1 MKKLTLSYRII
12 KMTTMVITISMVCLG
27 VIVYIYSKNTI
38 EKQIIK
44 DYNTNIN
51 QKVKQIEFI
60 MEDLYLIS
68 QEISVSNEVQDFL
81 ISHEKVSEI
90 DKTMSYMKNY
100 SYLREYIDSFVLIDT
115 NGNCFWNIFPYS
127 SYFEYKLKEDWYSY
141 DRKLYGRFSR
151 KHVVFTDGNVK
162 TDVISFI
169 TDINNINRSDNKIGE
184 LIINIK
190 VDFLENLFQE
200 NNSEDG
206 QLLINPFNELI
217 YKDYKKFDSAKVNDY
232 IKDIEFQN
240 GGMYRKSDNMV
251 FYKKLNNGFKYIII
265 TNSKIFHDI
274 RLLLMFFVL
283 LTIII
288 SIIIMMIFLGKII
301 SDMTRPITNLASAM
315 ERLSEENLK
324 IRVETNSYGEIQI
337 LEEGFNNMAVKLEEY
352 VKKIIEYE
360 KKKRDMELELLM
372 SQINP
377 HFIYNTLNSIVYMAR
392 KGKNK
397 NIENMTKAFINILQ
411 DSIKVTMSPE
421 AMFEQVENEID
432 TIKSYV
438 EIQKVRY
445 RDKFHIEFF
454 IDEEIKKIYIP
465 KIILQPL
472 IENAIYHGISP
483 LSREGNIIVDIHKDG
498 EYVFISV
505 EDDGMGIEK
514 EKVDNMFIFEDRKYS
529 NSLKSIGLY
538 NIKERLDYIYKQ
550 DYMISIKS
558 DIDKGCR
565 VVIELP
571 LVNKN

>member
-44 DYNTNIN
+44 DYNNNIN

-68 QEISVSNEVQDFL
+68 QEISVSDEVQDFL
-81 ISHEKVSEI
+81 TSNKNTADI
-90 DKTMSYMKNY
+90 DRTTSYIKNY

-115 NGNCFWNIFPYS
+115 NGNCYWNKFPYS
-127 SYFEYKLKEDWYSY
+127 SYFNDKLQEDWYSY
-141 DRKLYGRFSR
+141 DRELYGRFSR
-151 KHVVFTDGNVK
+151 KHIIFTDGNVK
-162 TDVISFI
+162 TDVISYM

-184 LIINIK
+184 LVINIK
-190 VDFLENLFQE
+190 VDFLENILQE

-206 QLLINPFNELI
+206 QVLIDPFDEFI
-217 YKDYKKFDSAKVNDY
+217 YKDYKKFDPEMINKY
-232 IKDIEFQN
+232 IENIEFLD
-240 GGMYRKSDNMV
+240 GGMYRKSDDMV
-251 FYKKLNNGFKYIII
+251 FYKQLNNGFRYIII
-265 TNSKIFHDI
+265 TNSKIFHDS
-274 RLLLMFFVL
+274 RLLLLFFVII
-283 LTIII
+283 TIIV
-288 SIIIMMIFLGKII
+288 SILIMMIFLGKII
-301 SDMTRPITNLASAM
+301 SDMTKPITNLALAM
-315 ERLSEENLK
+315 ERLSEENLQ
-324 IRVETNSYGEIQI
+324 IRVETNSYGEIRI
-337 LEEGFNNMAVKLEEY
+337 LENGFNNMADKLEEY
-352 VKKIIEYE
+352 VKKTIEYE

-392 KGKNK
+392 KSKN
-397 NIENMTKAFINILQ
+397 NDIEKMTRAFINILQ

-421 AMFEQVENEID
+421 AMFEKVENEIN

-445 RDKFHIEFF
+445 RDKFHIEF
-454 IDEEIKKIYIP
+454 IVDHEIKNVYIP

-483 LSREGNIIVDIHKDG
+483 LSRKGNIKVDIHRDG
-498 EYVFISV
+498 EYVSICV
-505 EDDGMGIEK
+505 EDDGMGMEK
-514 EKVDNMFIFEDRKYS
+514 EKVDNMFLFEDRKYS
-529 NSLKSIGLY
+529 NSLRSIGLY
-538 NIKERLDYIYKQ
+538 NIKERLDYLYKE
-550 DYMISIKS
+550 DYMINITS

-571 LVNKN
+571 FEQE